1 MNWMIQQAQ
10 PWNPLAEVANM
21 QREMN
26 RLFGDFTRAEEV
38 FPAVNVWS
46 NADQT
51 TVSAEVPG
59 LDPEQI
65 RLTVNGRYLT
75 LEGERKADSQG
86 AGEAHRRERVMGAF
100 ARTVALPYETDP
112 DQVKAMCRNG
122 ILTITLPR
130 HEAAKPRAIRVQAA

>member
-1 MNWMIQQAQ
+1 MNWMIQQAHE
-10 PWNPLAEVANM
+10 WNPLAEVANL

-51 TVSAEVPG
+51 TVSAEAPG

-75 LEGERKADSQG
+75 LEGERKADAQG
-86 AGEAHRRERVMGAF
+86 AGEAHRRERAMGAF
-100 ARTVALPYETDP
+100 ARTIALPYDADP
-112 DQVKAMCRNG
+112 DRVKAVCRNG

-130 HEAAKPRAIRVQAA
+130 HEATKPRAIRVQAA